1 MSQRQLWER
10 LFGAWL
16 ESDARNIDSAQAISQ
31 TKLLMDY
38 QSRILIQL
46 QVLIVSE
53 EKVTA
58 HESP

>member
-16 ESDARNIDSAQAISQ
+16 ESDSRNIDSAQTISQ